1 MNKFMAIRR
10 NRIDY
15 TVFSPN
21 SVPDAPGSLCW
32 DVRTATKARLVAKRL
47 GIGSRIWRNINRKD
61 KDKPIADFYQQSV
74 FEWTGTLFLDIT
86 NNPLKE
92 TP

>member
-1 MNKFMAIRR
+1 MAIRR

-21 SVPDAPGSLCW
+21 YEPEATGSSCW
-32 DVRTATKARLVAKRL
+32 DVRTAAKARLLAKKL
-47 GIGSRIWRNINRKD
+47 GPGARIWRNINRKD
-61 KDKPIADFYQQSV
+61 KDKPIADFYQARV
-74 FEWTGTLFLDIT
+74 FEWNGKVFIDIT
-86 NNPLKE
+86 HNSSKG